1 MPHDPSRLLR
11 RSVFVGIN
19 SGFLAL
25 IYVLAVHPI
34 ISLFSEQSDRLSQA
48 RTTLSKYRVIA
59 KREEAVRA
67 AAVRTDEVTSS
78 ATFLQGASEG
88 AASAGLQA
96 RLKAIAG
103 QAGAHVQSV
112 RALEPV
118 TEGSVRYLKAHLE
131 LAGPV
136 TAIYATLRAIEGGEP
151 YLFVGQ
157 ALLRMSANAGNSP
170 RQEPSIDAQLD
181 VYGPV
186 GSHALGR

>member
-1 MPHDPSRLLR
+1 MPHDPSLLLR
-11 RSVFVGIN
+11 RCVFVGIN
-19 SGFLAL
+19 IGALAL

-34 ISLFSEQSDRLSQA
+34 VSLFSEQIDRLSQA
-48 RTTLSKYRVIA
+48 RITLSKYRVIA
-59 KREEAVRA
+59 KREETIRA
-67 AAVRTDEVTSS
+67 AAARTDEVTSS

-88 AASAGLQA
+88 AASASLQA
-96 RLKAIAG
+96 RLKAIAA

-118 TEGSVRYLKAHLE
+118 TEGSVRYLKGHLE

-136 TAIYATLRAIEGGEP
+136 AAIYATLRAIEGGKP

-157 ALLRMSANAGNSP
+157 ALLRMSAGAGILP
-170 RQEPSIDAQLD
+170 TQEPSIEAQLD